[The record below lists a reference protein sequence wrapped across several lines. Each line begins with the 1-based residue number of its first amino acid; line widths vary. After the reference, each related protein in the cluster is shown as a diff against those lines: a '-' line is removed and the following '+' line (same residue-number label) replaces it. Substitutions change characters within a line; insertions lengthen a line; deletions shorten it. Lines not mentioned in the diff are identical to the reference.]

1 MQRYWIY
8 PKEQYICGKIISF
21 PQKFTEISMRST
33 YERLR
38 QLAEDNGVNLTKAC
52 RVANVERSTVE
63 RWKKR
68 EPQTIQMIQR
78 LEEAI
83 ISLGKTDK
91 DEEPC
96 KE

>member
-1 MQRYWIY
+1 M
-8 PKEQYICGKIISF
+8 KEH
-21 PQKFTEISMRST
+21 TET

-38 QLAEDNGVNLTKAC
+38 LLAKENGVNLTKAC

-63 RWKKR
+63 RWKKS
-68 EPQTIQMIQR
+68 EPQTILMIRR

-83 ISLGKTDK
+83 IKLGK
-91 DEEPC
+91 EC